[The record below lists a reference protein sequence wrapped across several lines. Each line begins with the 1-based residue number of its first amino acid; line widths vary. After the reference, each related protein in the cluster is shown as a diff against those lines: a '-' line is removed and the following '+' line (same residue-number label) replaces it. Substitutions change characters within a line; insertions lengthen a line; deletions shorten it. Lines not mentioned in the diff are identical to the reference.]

1 MTSSCKCLSA
11 SNSFYLNTSQPV
23 SAKLKH
29 STGTVKHSIE
39 IFHDQYM
46 NKSRPSNNIINAFFY
61 TESNSI
67 HFTTKPKPWRFERIN
82 SSQDHGFQENLL
94 PAIKTVHIPTKW
106 AKMFFLEWLSMSM
119 VSISEKYH
127 KIIQKF
133 WGFQKSPLNY
143 LIVKYNKRNA

>member
-11 SNSFYLNTSQPV
+11 SNSFNLNTSQPV
-23 SAKLKH
+23 SANLTH
-29 STGTVKHSIE
+29 STGSVKHTIE
-39 IFHDQYM
+39 LFHDQYI

-82 SSQDHGFQENLL
+82 SSQDHGLKKNLL
-94 PAIKTVHIPTKW
+94 PAIKTAQIPTKW
-106 AKMFFLEWLSMSM
+106 AKMFCFEWLSMSM

-127 KIIQKF
+127 KIIQKL
-133 WGFQKSPLNY
+133 WGFQKSPLTY
-143 LIVKYNKRNA
+143 SIVKYNKRDA